1 MTSTHPSRTNLSGN
15 VEWAVLIFLG
25 GIAGGCL
32 WIAWSA
38 RGVLAGYERK
48 YDAAIAALQRAIEDR
63 NFLMKYDLSIA
74 DMTKDIRHAKNNI
87 EQHGVIFNELHDDF
101 LRVRFEVDRLTKL
114 VNGKH

>member
-1 MTSTHPSRTNLSGN
+1 MSGN

-32 WIAWSA
+32 WIAWNA
-38 RGVLAGYERK
+38 RGILAEYERK
-48 YDAAIAALQRAIEDR
+48 YDAAMAALQRAIEDR
-63 NFLMKYDLSIA
+63 NFLVKYDLSIA